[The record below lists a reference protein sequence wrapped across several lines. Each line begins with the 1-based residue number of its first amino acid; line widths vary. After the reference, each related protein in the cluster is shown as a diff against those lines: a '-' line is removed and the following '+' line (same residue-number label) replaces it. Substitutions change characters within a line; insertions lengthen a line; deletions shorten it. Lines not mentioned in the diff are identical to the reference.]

1 MPDKGIK
8 PPNKRVVELIESIKI
23 EVFSRFENIESEAI
37 TSDKCITYLTNE
49 LANARAIIEFYEA
62 EKDK

>member
-8 PPNKRVVELIESIKI
+8 PPNKRVVELIEEVKSD
-23 EVFSRFENIESEAI
+23 VFSRFENVKSDVIS
-37 TSDKCITYLTNE
+37 SDKCITYLTNE